1 MDAAGPSTA
10 AAAAAAPRPPPAAAA
25 APMAVDGGA
34 SASAA
39 AGGGGGGAD
48 SDDGVGPGGGRE
60 AAGARRARLKQ
71 RRVWNLKR
79 KFADVSGQYE
89 AALCEAHALLRWRG
103 AHARP
108 APAAASAAAAVELS
122 EADQKALAESHA
134 RRQAEA
140 VAGTCM
146 KALREVMRH
155 QWAYVFNSPVDTRVW
170 KDYANVIAT
179 PMDMGTVRTR
189 AEAGQYATP
198 QAMQADVALVFD
210 NARRYNPA
218 GSDVYRI
225 ANIVQAR
232 RRRRARALRLLL
244 RRRRPPQ
251 RRCLLCRQ
259 WGG

>member
-1 MDAAGPSTA
+1 MD
-10 AAAAAAPRPPPAAAA
+10 
-25 APMAVDGGA
+25 VDGGA

-39 AGGGGGGAD
+39 AGGGGGAD
-48 SDDGVGPGGGRE
+48 SDDGVGPGGGGAPRE

-108 APAAASAAAAVELS
+108 TPAAASAAAAVELS

-170 KDYANVIAT
+170 KDYTTVIAT
-179 PMDMGTVRTR
+179 PMDMGTVRAR
-189 AEAGQYATP
+189 AEAGHYLTP

-232 RRRRARALRLLL
+232 GRGALASCCCCRAGRRRRSTALPAADMGGNIGGGPLYYPPLCGLL
-244 RRRRPPQ
+244 
-251 RRCLLCRQ
+251 
-259 WGG
+259 